1 MKYTYIF
8 FCMSLF
14 LTMNGHSKENNICA
28 SLNVNHIFILEDSSE
43 NVSGDSLKIKAD
55 TATIISDTIPNSSDT
70 VINSSAVLDSGKRV
84 EYILPEIRIG
94 KILIVGNEVTQDDI
108 ITREIS
114 LRENTIL
121 DLKMLEH
128 DVRNLNKL
136 GLFNKIDVLPIP
148 TDSANKVDL
157 MFMLEEKF
165 YILPIPQGGF
175 RDGQFSKFWAG
186 LNLRWFNFRGRN
198 ETLNFN
204 FGIGYEPFVGLS
216 YSVPWIGEDARYFS
230 SVSLRYSKNYNRSLL
245 ALNETG
251 SSSIPD
257 PDSNFVNYNFSAS
270 YKFGKYF
277 NRNFSVSSTLKYNLI
292 ESVPYQPGRTVST
305 DGTDSY
311 FTFGMF
317 SKFDTRDSYEY
328 TLAGSYYSL
337 EYEKIGFGKTMD
349 FNRVNLE
356 MKKFIPIEMDAGKF
370 ITFANRTFSTI
381 AFGGSV
387 PTYMRE
393 FFGYNDLI
401 RGYKR
406 NVLEG
411 ENKLGVFNEF
421 RIPVI
426 NPFYIHGK
434 ELPVVRSVSALK
446 NLNYKFGLF
455 ATIFYDIGGV
465 WNKNSNFFKTKF
477 YSGYGVGLNFILPF
491 GFIGRTDFSMRQQDN
506 TLYPSV
512 IFDLDAAF

>member
-1 MKYTYIF
+1 MK
-8 FCMSLF
+8 
-14 LTMNGHSKENNICA
+14 
-28 SLNVNHIFILEDSSE
+28 DSSD
-43 NVSGDSLKIKAD
+43 NMPGSDAVYQISDSGKI
-55 TATIISDTIPNSSDT
+55 IYDTIPISNDS
-70 VINSSAVLDSGKRV
+70 ILNNSAVLDSGKGV
-84 EYILPEIRIG
+84 EYLLPEIRIG

-121 DLKMLEH
+121 DLKILEH

-245 ALNETG
+245 ALNDTG

-257 PDSNFVNYNFSAS
+257 PDNNFVNYNFSAD
-270 YKFGKYF
+270 YKLGKYF

-311 FTFGMF
+311 FTFSIF
-317 SKFDTRDSYEY
+317 SRFDTRDSYEY

-337 EYEKIGFGKTMD
+337 EYEKIGFGKTID
-349 FNRVNLE
+349 FNRINLE

-381 AFGGSV
+381 AFGGTV

-434 ELPVVRSVSALK
+434 SFL
-446 NLNYKFGLF
+446 
-455 ATIFYDIGGV
+455 
-465 WNKNSNFFKTKF
+465 
-477 YSGYGVGLNFILPF
+477 
-491 GFIGRTDFSMRQQDN
+491 
-506 TLYPSV
+506 
-512 IFDLDAAF
+512 